1 MKCSIL
7 AIGNEVVSGD
17 IVNTNAVTIA
27 NYLKEFGIQTISHIA
42 VPDLE
47 EPIVKAIKRSLKE
60 ADLVITTGGMGPTYD
75 DITKQAAAKA
85 LNRKLVRDDYSV
97 EILNLYF
104 QKSGRDMPSGNLSQ
118 CFFPNGSQI
127 IQNPNGTA
135 PASITQTPKG
145 TLIMLPGPPIEVK
158 ALLATEEFRDFFS
171 QHKTEEIIETTLKF
185 FGIGESHLEKLLAD
199 YMKEEKHIR
208 LAPYAKTGEVH
219 LKITAKGKTK
229 KEAQKRTDA
238 LKKNIDALAGQYL
251 YTEGN
256 DTIEEVLL
264 KILKKYHLTVATAES
279 CTGGMIGAALTAI
292 PGSSESY
299 LGGVIT
305 YSNELKQSLC
315 GVKET
320 TLETYGAV
328 SQATACEM
336 AAGARR
342 RLGADIAISVTGIAG
357 PGGSSADKPVGLV
370 YIGISSKDRTNA
382 IRFHFMGTREKV
394 RQLTVKNAL
403 HLAFMQAKNLG
414 KEQSGN

>member
-1 MKCSIL
+1 
-7 AIGNEVVSGD
+7 
-17 IVNTNAVTIA
+17 
-27 NYLKEFGIQTISHIA
+27 
-42 VPDLE
+42 
-47 EPIVKAIKRSLKE
+47 
-60 ADLVITTGGMGPTYD
+60 
-75 DITKQAAAKA
+75 
-85 LNRKLVRDDYSV
+85 
-97 EILNLYF
+97 
-104 QKSGRDMPSGNLSQ
+104 
-118 CFFPNGSQI
+118 
-127 IQNPNGTA
+127 
-135 PASITQTPKG
+135 
-145 TLIMLPGPPIEVK
+145 MLPGPPIEVK